1 MKFRPDEIRR
11 RAQHAMMPA
20 VGVSL
25 LAYFAYHAIEG
36 DRGLLAWQRLDG
48 RIAETR
54 AALAEAKAKREV
66 LEHRVHLMR
75 SQTLDPDLL
84 EERVRAVLG
93 LVGAED
99 RIVLESSARVGR

>member
-1 MKFRPDEIRR
+1 M
-11 RAQHAMMPA
+11 
-20 VGVSL
+20 
-25 LAYFAYHAIEG
+25 
-36 DRGLLAWQRLDG
+36 LD
-48 RIAETR
+48 
-54 AALAEAKAKREV
+54 
-66 LEHRVHLMR
+66 HRVHLMR